1 MEKAQWTR
9 FWVEYAETIGVAAA
23 FAFGGSAFVLW
34 VTPASH
40 EVKRGILVIIAG
52 QIVTA
57 ATIAFMNGY
66 LGWSIFIAPVVGIV
80 CGIVAMPILNA
91 IMKGGHR
98 VEDRADD
105 IADAVIKRGTG
116 ATGKELKP

>member
-1 MEKAQWTR
+1 MEKAQWAR
-9 FWVEYAETIGVAAA
+9 FWTEYSETIGVAAA
-23 FAFGGSAFVLW
+23 FAFGGSGFVLW

-57 ATIAFMNGY
+57 ATIALLNGY
-66 LGWSIFIAPVVGIV
+66 FGVSIFLAPVVGIA

-91 IMKGGHR
+91 VMKAGRR
-98 VEDRADD
+98 VEDRATD
-105 IADAVIKRGTG
+105 IADVVIKRGTG
-116 ATGKELKP
+116 ITGKD